1 MISGTL
7 AGTCTAVCR
16 GIRGLLRRWE
26 LVLTETSAG
35 KLSSPYTNDGRTMSD
50 AAYELKGNAAAHIDE
65 LAQTSRAE
73 SLL

>member
-1 MISGTL
+1 
-7 AGTCTAVCR
+7 
-16 GIRGLLRRWE
+16 
-26 LVLTETSAG
+26 
-35 KLSSPYTNDGRTMSD
+35 MSD